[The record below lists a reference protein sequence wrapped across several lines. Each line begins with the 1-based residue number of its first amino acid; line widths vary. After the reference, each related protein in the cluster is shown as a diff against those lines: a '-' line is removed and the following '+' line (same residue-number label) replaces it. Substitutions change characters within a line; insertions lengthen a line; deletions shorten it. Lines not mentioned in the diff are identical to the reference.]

1 VKIVK
6 HIVRSTSKRANRHCL
21 ARLEDLAIKNWI
33 SHERLIDIVRIETN
47 KTRLSQ
53 LTSIESRRIE
63 EKIRTEGWKL
73 R

>member
-6 HIVRSTSKRANRHCL
+6 RIVRPTSKRANRHYL
-21 ARLEDLAIKNWI
+21 ARLEDLAVKNWI
-33 SHERLIDIVRIETN
+33 SHERLIDIVRMETN
-47 KTRLSQ
+47 KGGLSQ
-53 LTSIESRRIE
+53 LTPIESRRIE